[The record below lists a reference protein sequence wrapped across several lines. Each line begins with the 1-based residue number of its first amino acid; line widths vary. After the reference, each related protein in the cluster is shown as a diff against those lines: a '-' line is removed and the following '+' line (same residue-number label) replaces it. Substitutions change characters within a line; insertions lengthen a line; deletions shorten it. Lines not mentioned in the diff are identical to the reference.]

1 MGISTLLPTLAVLL
15 PLAPGEDDSIP
26 GPRVERRANEF
37 TASAQEATVLA
48 ADELGRTVLAW
59 QSRRQ
64 QAGTY
69 GIYARRY
76 DAAGAELSGEVQ
88 INAETA
94 GMQMQPSVDLAADGT
109 AWFAW
114 RSFGADGDQGAI
126 VARRFTAD
134 LASATREVLV
144 NQVAL
149 GDQTDPVIGALPD
162 GGALVLWLGPDAR
175 QERVQVRAR
184 RLAPDGTPI
193 GDAYRIDQGDGF
205 DCATPALGLAR
216 DGRALVAYGRLDA
229 RGLPLGLYLRALD
242 ADGRP
247 AGDEQRID
255 DPREDV
261 SGAGLEPAL
270 DLAADGRGLVGWLQ
284 PLGMDHEIRLRALVL
299 DGTELV
305 LAPMRA
311 LPAAGEGYASGLDV
325 VLDGATEGAGKGLV
339 AWSRYADG
347 EQHEAGL
354 FACRVDGEGAPLGAP
369 YRATRAREGAQAL
382 VAAVGS
388 HRVHLDLAGR
398 AAFAWSGDG
407 GLGDGSGAHL
417 TLEVPEGY
425 ADLRPDV
432 ALAEPVAL
440 AGEHAARF
448 VALEQGARPHDP
460 PVFDPRQ
467 VEDQRRDDTL
477 DPLAA
482 ADFDFLAFNNTGWT
496 PPDPEMAVGPNHIVA
511 MVNGGIAWYTKDG
524 NQEFFQDINGQSG
537 FWGVVNPSNGF
548 VFDPEVVYDTHGQRF
563 VAFASDSN
571 AGFLLAVTDDADP
584 NGTWFKYKILTQPLF
599 GTPFIDSGNLAVDEN
614 VITITG
620 DDFSP
625 DQLVMVFID
634 KTSAYSGGALVL
646 QSSAISGRHSMGT
659 PVNYDAGNQPQYLVW
674 AEEFTNSTSLR
685 IYAVTNQLSSPST
698 QFTTVTVPAY
708 SHPNDP
714 PQMGT
719 TSRPELFEAR
729 FWSAVVRGGHL
740 WCTHHQGSSRAVQ
753 RWYEFDLQGW
763 PTSGNQ
769 PLLLQS
775 GDIDLGANIFTF
787 FGSIWVDANRNA
799 ALTFARSSTTEFISM
814 QMTHRLAGDAP
825 GTMQTPVLV
834 RGSTGAETS
843 GRWGDYSAT
852 NDDPAMPGSFW
863 GHHEYREGSW
873 RTRIARIDVCP
884 GGTSTYCVT
893 SPNSVGSGALIGSS
907 GSTSI
912 AANDFVLQ
920 ATACPLNKFG
930 LFYYGDLQT
939 QVPAGDGF
947 RCVGSSTSLFRLPVV
962 STGGTGSASF
972 AVDYNNL
979 PNGGDILP
987 GSTWNFQFWYR
998 DTGFGSFGYNFSDAL
1013 QATFCN

>member
-1 MGISTLLPTLAVLL
+1 MGISTFLTTLAVLL
-15 PLAPGEDDSIP
+15 PLAPGEDESVP
-26 GPRVERRANEF
+26 GPRLERRANEF
-37 TASAQEATVLA
+37 TSSSQEAVVLA

-76 DAAGAELSGEVQ
+76 DATGAELSGEVQ
-88 INAETA
+88 VNAETA
-94 GMQMQPSVDLAADGT
+94 GMQMQPSVDLGADGT

-126 VARRFTAD
+126 VARRFAAD
-134 LASATREVLV
+134 LASATHEVLV

-149 GDQTDPVIGALPD
+149 GNQTDPVIGALPD

-184 RLAPDGTPI
+184 RLAADGTPV
-193 GDAYRIDQGDGF
+193 GDAYRIDLGDGF
-205 DCATPALGLAR
+205 DHVTPALGLAR
-216 DGRALVAYGRLDA
+216 DGRALVAYGRVDG
-229 RGLPLGLYLRALD
+229 RGLPLGLYVRALD
-242 ADGRP
+242 GEGRP
-247 AGDEQRID
+247 AGGELRVD

-261 SGAGLEPAL
+261 RGAGVEPAI
-270 DLAADGRGLVGWLQ
+270 DLAADGRALVGWLQ
-284 PLGMDHEIRLRALVL
+284 PTGSDHEIRLRGLALGASGL
-299 DGTELV
+299 E
-305 LAPMRA
+305 LAPMRTLA
-311 LPAAGEGYASGLDV
+311 LDGAGYTSGLDV
-325 VLDGATEGAGKGLV
+325 VLDGATGKGPGRGLV
-339 AWSRYADG
+339 AWSRFADG
-347 EQHEAGL
+347 EKLEAGL
-354 FACRVDGEGAPLGAP
+354 FACRVDAEGAPLGSP
-369 YRATRAREGAQAL
+369 YRATRAHEGAQAL
-382 VAAVGS
+382 VAACGS
-388 HRVHLDLAGR
+388 HRVHLDPAGR
-398 AAFAWSGDG
+398 TAFAWSGDA
-407 GLGDGSGAHL
+407 GLGDASGAHL

-425 ADLRPDV
+425 A
-432 ALAEPVAL
+432 LASPAAG
-440 AGEHAARF
+440 AGELSPRF
-448 VALEQGARPHDP
+448 AALEEGARPHDP

-496 PPDPEMAVGPNHIVA
+496 PPDPEMAVGPNHIVGI
-511 MVNGGIAWYTKDG
+511 VNGGIAWYTKDG

-548 VFDPEVVYDTHGQRF
+548 VFDPEVVFDTHGQRF

-584 NGTWFKYKILTQPLF
+584 NGNWFKYKILTQPLF
-599 GTPFIDSGNLAVDEN
+599 GTPFVDSGNLAVDAN
-614 VITITG
+614 VITLTG
-620 DDFSP
+620 DIFSS
-625 DQLVMVFID
+625 DRLVMVFID
-634 KTSAYSGGALVL
+634 KTTAYSGAALVL
-646 QSSAISGRHSMGT
+646 TSSVINGFHSMGT
-659 PVNYDAGNQPQYLVW
+659 PVNFDAGNQPQYLVW
-674 AEEFTNSTSLR
+674 AEEFTTSTTLR
-685 IYAVTNQLSSPST
+685 IYAVTNQLSAPAT
-698 QFTTVTVPAY
+698 QFTTVTVPSY

-719 TSRPELFEAR
+719 SSRPELFEAR
-729 FWSAVVRGGHL
+729 FWSAVVRDGHL
-740 WCTHHQGSSRAVQ
+740 WCTHHQGSSRATQ

-763 PTSGNQ
+763 PNSGNQ
-769 PLLLQS
+769 PSLVQS
-775 GDIDLGANIFTF
+775 GDIDLGAGIWTF

-799 ALTFARSSTTEFISM
+799 AMTFARSATNEFISM
-814 QMTHRLAGDAP
+814 HMTHRLAGDTP
-825 GTMQTPVLV
+825 GTMQPPVLV

-852 NDDPAMPGSFW
+852 NDDPALPGSFW

-873 RTRIARIDVCP
+873 RTRIARIDICP
-884 GGTSTYCVT
+884 GGTATYCVT
-893 SPNSVGSGALIGSS
+893 SPNSVGSGALMGSS

-912 AANDFVLQ
+912 GANDFVLS

-947 RCVGSSTSLFRLPVV
+947 RCVGSSTTLFRLPVV
-962 STGGTGSASF
+962 STGGTGSASY